1 MQKVKVQIRN
11 IKPEGEPIEV
21 VYVGHFE
28 AGASVQTVR
37 YDESVLTGMEGVQTK
52 LLIGNQ
58 SLVIMRSGKI
68 TSTMKFKE
76 RYKDEFLYKMD
87 MGALSMVIETQ
98 KLEIQKIEEGHELFD
113 IWVNYDIEVLGSPKE
128 ANQMNIRISRVR

>member
-68 TSTMKFKE
+68 TSTMKFKK
-76 RYKDEFLYKMD
+76 R
-87 MGALSMVIETQ
+87 
-98 KLEIQKIEEGHELFD
+98 EEGHELFD

-128 ANQMNIRISRVR
+128 ANQMNIRIARVR